1 MLGAVLQGC
10 IKDEAHLQLHSF
22 PSPSVKT
29 GSFVHD
35 IYLREPSWTP
45 NNEEMRAISAEMIKM
60 AAKNL
65 KIERLE
71 VSYDLALEMFKENP
85 YKKEQLPFIKGST
98 RSGKFAWTLFING
111 RENTIL
117 FDEGPSEKS
126 ILFLIVSQT
135 LNSEFHLFTI
145 GVRHKYSRFERF
157 DILQKNTVQFY

>member
-29 GSFVHD
+29 GSFVQD
-35 IYLREPSWTP
+35 IFIREPSWAP
-45 NNEEMRAISAEMIKM
+45 NSDEMRTISAEMIKL

-71 VSYDLALEMFKENP
+71 VSYDLAMEMFKDNP

-98 RSGKFAWTLFING
+98 SSGKFKTKMQQFNSIYSIATAAMAWIHVEMG
-111 RENTIL
+111 
-117 FDEGPSEKS
+117 KS
-126 ILFLIVSQT
+126 QEQQQHKLNYAISCFLYLYSPIS
-135 LNSEFHLFTI
+135 
-145 GVRHKYSRFERF
+145 HKNYK
-157 DILQKNTVQFY
+157 QKIQIYHII

>member
-10 IKDEAHLQLHSF
+10 MKDEARLQLHSF

-35 IYLREPSWTP
+35 IFIKEPSWVP
-45 NNEEMRAISAEMIKM
+45 NTDEMRTISAEMIKL

-71 VSYDLALEMFKENP
+71 VSYDMALEMFKENP

-98 RSGKFAWTLFING
+98 SAGKLF
-111 RENTIL
+111 
-117 FDEGPSEKS
+117 
-126 ILFLIVSQT
+126 
-135 LNSEFHLFTI
+135 
-145 GVRHKYSRFERF
+145 
-157 DILQKNTVQFY
+157 